1 MIRRCLV
8 TVALLACSTL
18 AFPSHAYVWKG
29 EIPFS
34 SFLPDPTQA
43 AVDGLVSVA
52 PELSPDVAQRAVE
65 AAYCAQDRGMDVR
78 RLVVVDM
85 NLRSL
90 RKRLWAFDLTGDAP
104 RLVVHDRVA
113 HGSGSDPTR
122 FGIPTRFSDTP
133 DSHMTSLGLYR
144 IAEAYEGKYGLSR
157 RLDGLF
163 PGFNANARHRAV
175 VLHPSAYVSEWGVGR
190 SQGCPAV
197 NQSAMDALEK
207 AGLDHAVMWI
217 DGPDAELERRVS
229 ECAATRRARLFAEQ
243 AASPF
248 RHTLQAVCTAPSPF
262 ASVFA

>member
-1 MIRRCLV
+1 MICRFFAIFALV
-8 TVALLACSTL
+8 VSSTL
-18 AFPSHAYVWKG
+18 ALPSHAYVWKG
-29 EIPFS
+29 EVPFS
-34 SFLPDPTQA
+34 YFLPDPTQT
-43 AVDGLVSVA
+43 AVDDLLSVA
-52 PELSPDVAQRAVE
+52 PELSPDVAERAVE

-122 FGIPTRFSDTP
+122 FGVPSRFSDTP

-163 PGFNANARHRAV
+163 ARFNTNARNRAV
-175 VLHPSAYVSEWGVGR
+175 VLHPSAYVTDLSVGR

-197 NQSAMDALEK
+197 NQKTMDALEE

-217 DGPDAELERRVS
+217 DGPDPELERQVA
-229 ECAATRRARLFAEQ
+229 ECAANRRARLFAER
-243 AASPF
+243 ATSPF
-248 RHTLQAVCTAPSPF
+248 RHRLVAACMAPSPF